1 MSRRCK
7 ECGSTDIEIDST
19 RADAVCTNCGAVL
32 ESSIIVSDIQF
43 EENAHGGSS
52 AIGTFVSSE
61 SKGGKNIGGTFT
73 AGIGR
78 ESREITLKNARKK
91 IVNLAEQLRLRPDH
105 IDMAFYFFKLAL
117 SKHLTRGR
125 KSSHVIAACVYITC
139 RTEGTSHMLIDFS
152 DILQIDVYELGR
164 TYLRLSQALCI
175 NIPAMDPCL
184 YVMRFAHRLDFG
196 EKTHEVS
203 MTALRLVSR
212 MKKDWIHFGRRPSGL
227 CGAALLIAG
236 RLHEFNRTINDVIK
250 VVKVHE
256 STLRKRL
263 NEFGETPASQLTLE
277 EFMTVDL
284 DAMTEEQDPPSFKAA
299 RKKDRERLAR
309 LEDEDLLEKEM
320 SSLEAEIE
328 KELEERKGKLKG
340 SLAKLRRP
348 SSSDENSQSPSASD
362 TDENLEEVETAR
374 FIGEETL
381 GIISQCLDG
390 TQIQE
395 LSSKEQLDYLL
406 MPPPTSTPVRHIIS
420 PARVSV
426 NSPGMG
432 LRNSV
437 EDYLTNSKEDSREDE
452 DGKGDEDE
460 ELDLTGI
467 DEDEIDSYIMTGAE
481 IRLKTKRWLQLN
493 AEYLLEQEEKIKRE
507 KIEREELIKA
517 GKDPDK
523 KRKMKKKIK
532 MNHQSNGSAI
542 EAIEK
547 IVQEKKISTK
557 INYDVLRSLNMSPG
571 TKLGSELDDTSKQT
585 NENGQI
591 NLGEERPS
599 PDPTPSQPKKI
610 KLEEAPRSIPKIKPN
625 LGARSAKN
633 RTTPGETPGK
643 TNDKKSDLKPKRLV
657 NFGDFVGSRSNKPS
671 SDVSTSQTS
680 QSKNHDPKSSAS
692 SQPTTPVLSSNQP
705 SAPVIYTKQTA
716 ESSLPIVIEDLN
728 EENKSTET
736 EAEDYE
742 DEDDEDDEDDEE
754 EEEDEGA
761 GELSAAQLLMQ
772 HMGGGGGGELYPE
785 EEDYY

>member
-1 MSRRCK
+1 MSRRCT
-7 ECGSTDIEIDST
+7 ECGSTDIEVDTT

-52 AIGTFVSSE
+52 AIGTFVSSD
-61 SKGGKNIGGTFT
+61 SKGGKGVGNTFT
-73 AGIGR
+73 SSIGR

-91 IVNLAEQLRLRPDH
+91 IVALSTQLRLRPDH
-105 IDMAFYFFKLAL
+105 VDMAFYFFKLAL

-125 KSSHVIAACVYITC
+125 KSTHVIAACVYITC

-152 DILQIDVYELGR
+152 DIMQIDVYELGR

-184 YVMRFAHRLDFG
+184 YVMRFAHRLEFG

-236 RLHEFNRTINDVIK
+236 RLHEFSRSINDVIK

-299 RKKDRERLAR
+299 RKKDRERLTR
-309 LEDEDLLEKEM
+309 LEQEENLEKEM
-320 SSLEAEIE
+320 SKLEKLIE
-328 KELEERKGKLKG
+328 KELDERKGKMKG
-340 SLAKLRRP
+340 FYAKLARDPDSP
-348 SSSDENSQSPSASD
+348 SSEGTPTSSPLSSD
-362 TDENLEEVETAR
+362 TDENSEDNETAR
-374 FIGEETL
+374 FIGEETM

-390 TQIQE
+390 KVNVEMTSQ
-395 LSSKEQLDYLL
+395 EQLDTLL
-406 MPPPTSTPVRHIIS
+406 MPPPSGTPVRHSTS
-420 PARVSV
+420 PSRSV

-437 EDYLTNSKEDSREDE
+437 EDYLVQSPQTPSTSDEKEGEGE
-452 DGKGDEDE
+452 EDE

-467 DEDEIDSYIMTGAE
+467 DEDEIDSYIMSANE
-481 IRLKTKRWLQLN
+481 IQQKTKLWLKLN
-493 AEYLLEQEEKIKRE
+493 AEYLLEQEEKRKKE
-507 KIEREELIKA
+507 KMEREEMIKA

-523 KRKMKKKIK
+523 KRKMKKRVK
-532 MNHQSNGSAI
+532 MTHQSNGSAI

-557 INYDVLRSLNMSPG
+557 INYDVLRSLNMSPSPASPASPAG
-571 TKLGSELDDTSKQT
+571 LDSKASSPAPKQESSTDERKRPLSSVSNSAIDNSAKKVKSEDAISGLGR
-585 NENGQI
+585 GR
-591 NLGEERPS
+591 GV
-599 PDPTPSQPKKI
+599 
-610 KLEEAPRSIPKIKPN
+610 KPN
-625 LGARSAKN
+625 LNTSRARVGSTRPKL
-633 RTTPGETPGK
+633 RET
-643 TNDKKSDLKPKRLV
+643 SDNKRAQESTKEKRLV
-657 NFGDFVGSRSNKPS
+657 NFGSFLDSVANSQEETPTSSYDEGDSGIGSISSMSSSHLMNEERVTVIEEGPETQLPS
-671 SDVSTSQTS
+671 
-680 QSKNHDPKSSAS
+680 
-692 SQPTTPVLSSNQP
+692 VLSDDDDGN
-705 SAPVIYTKQTA
+705 
-716 ESSLPIVIEDLN
+716 
-728 EENKSTET
+728 
-736 EAEDYE
+736 
-742 DEDDEDDEDDEE
+742 DDED
-754 EEEDEGA
+754 
-761 GELSAAQLLMQ
+761 ELSAAELLKR
-772 HMGGGGGGELYPE
+772 HMGNTGDEYDDYG